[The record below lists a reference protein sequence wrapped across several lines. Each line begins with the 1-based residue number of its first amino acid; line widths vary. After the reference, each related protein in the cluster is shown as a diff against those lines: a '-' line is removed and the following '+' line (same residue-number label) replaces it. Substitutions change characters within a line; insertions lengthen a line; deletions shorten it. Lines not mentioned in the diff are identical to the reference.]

1 MKKNTLKAINNNLYA
16 MNNVQM
22 KKINGGTQMST
33 GFAGGSP
40 SNPQNGYD
48 TASRTTSGTTAS
60 WDGVQWYNMCGEAT
74 VGHIM

>member
-1 MKKNTLKAINNNLYA
+1 MKKNTLKAMNNNLYA

-22 KKINGGTQMST
+22 NKINGGVQMST

-48 TASRTTSGTTAS
+48 TADRTSSGTAVS
-60 WDGVQWYNMCGEAT
+60 WDSVQWYNMCGDRT
-74 VGHIM
+74 VGHVM